1 MNKIYLL
8 VSILFI
14 TTLTNC
20 RYPTEEKDNSIYIDW
35 TDEIS
40 ASYEYGRYDIYTN
53 AELYAEF
60 EVIRGSG
67 ELVITVQVIQG
78 NGSTKQIAYFVKEGE
93 KHIIKIPVRFGGKV
107 DCIESEILGIIGIS
121 AGSKAPLKYPLTCE
135 LYNSGYTTFIIGEI
149 EIK

>member
-14 TTLTNC
+14 TTLSNC
-20 RYPTEEKDNSIYIDW
+20 RYPTEEKDNSIYIEW

-40 ASYEYGRYDIYTN
+40 ASFEYGRYDIYTN

-60 EVIRGSG
+60 EVIKGLG
-67 ELVITVQVIQG
+67 DLVITVEVIQG
-78 NGSTKQIAYFVKEGE
+78 NGSTKQIDYFVREGE
-93 KHIIKIPVRFGGKV
+93 KHTIKIPVSFGGKV
-107 DCIESEILGIIGIS
+107 DCIESEVLGVIGIS
-121 AGSKAPLKYPLTCE
+121 AGSKAPLKFPLTCE
-135 LYNSGYTTFIIGEI
+135 VYNRGYDTFIIGEI